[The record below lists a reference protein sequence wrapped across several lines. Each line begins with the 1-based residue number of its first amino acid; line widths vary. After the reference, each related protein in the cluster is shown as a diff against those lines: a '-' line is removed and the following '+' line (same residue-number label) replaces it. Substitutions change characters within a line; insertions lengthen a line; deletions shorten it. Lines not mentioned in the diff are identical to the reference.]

1 MTNQESKA
9 LTRESIKIALIQLM
23 KTNTFESISVT
34 SILERA
40 GVSRAG
46 FYRNYPS
53 KEAVLEE
60 IIHNFYDQ
68 MTHYFL
74 NKLESTTNLERY
86 TALFQYIKDRSEF
99 MELFLAVKQK
109 NNDLIISNPYIE
121 ERYGSLPPEQQYCIH
136 AVWRGIRELA
146 IRWAQNGMKESPE
159 TMGKLVTDL
168 YNFDMVPMD

>member
-9 LTRESIKIALIQLM
+9 LTRESIKIALVQLM
-23 KTNTFESISVT
+23 KAHTFEEITVT

-53 KEAVLEE
+53 KESVLDE
-60 IIHNFYDQ
+60 IIQNFYSE
-68 MTHYFL
+68 MTSYFL
-74 NKLESTTNLERY
+74 HELKATTNVERY
-86 TALFQYIKDRSEF
+86 TALFQYIKKQSDF

-109 NNDLIISNPYIE
+109 NNDLVISNPYIE
-121 ERYGSLPPEQQYCIH
+121 QRYGNLPPEQQYCIH
-136 AVWRGIRELA
+136 ALWRGVREIA
-146 IRWAQNGMKESPE
+146 IRWAENGMKESPE
-159 TMGKLVTDL
+159 IMGKLVTGL